1 MKERGFKRSFK
12 KGVLAV
18 GSAAAVVASS
28 GMAFAE
34 NALTTAAATQLG
46 DLNTDTVTIGTIM
59 ITVACTLA
67 IAGIIFTVIK
77 KR

>member
-12 KGVLAV
+12 KGVIAA
-18 GSAAAVVASS
+18 GSAVAVVASA
-28 GMAFAE
+28 GMALAE
-34 NALTTAAATQLG
+34 NALTTAASTQLS
-46 DLNTDTVTIGTIM
+46 DLNADTVTIGTIM